1 MNKRN
6 RKSDFELD
14 DFLGD
19 EPSQEDLLEIE
30 VFEKSLDED
39 SSAEEDIVEEDK
51 APTIAAAKK
60 KSKKDPKPKKER
72 GPSEDSVFIY
82 LKEIGR
88 IPTLSAQD
96 EILVTRE
103 IRKGGTEGEKAKRKL
118 VQANLR
124 LVVSIA
130 KRYSSTSI
138 QLLDLIQ
145 EGNLGLMRAA
155 DKFDPVKG
163 YKFSTFATWWIRQA
177 ISRSIA
183 DKSRTIRIPVHM
195 VEHFSRLRKV
205 IIDLGHSLGRVPT
218 EEEIMLTMDISREK
232 LHEIQNLH
240 MKTVSMFSKVG
251 NSNDDGATIGDMIES
266 DDNYS
271 SPDSYVTAKLLRQEL
286 KNIINDLSDDEQSVL
301 ILRYGLLEDE
311 HQKMYSFEELADM
324 LDMPKDK
331 VKKLEAKALRKLKA
345 HVLQSGRL
353 QEFI

>member
-1 MNKRN
+1 MAK
-6 RKSDFELD
+6 KKQFDEMD

-19 EPSQEDLLEIE
+19 EPSQDDLLEIE
-30 VFEKSLDED
+30 VFEKSLDE
-39 SSAEEDIVEEDK
+39 ETLVEEEIDEEK
-51 APTIAAAKK
+51 PSVKPDK
-60 KSKKDPKPKKER
+60 KSKKDPKVKKER
-72 GPSEDSVFIY
+72 APSEDSVFIY

-88 IPTLSAQD
+88 IATLSAQD
-96 EILVTRE
+96 EILITRE

-130 KRYSSTSI
+130 KRYSSTNI

-155 DKFDPVKG
+155 DKFDPAKG

-195 VEHFSRLRKV
+195 VEHYSRLRKV
-205 IIDLGHSLGRVPT
+205 ITDLGHSLGRAPS

-240 MKTVSMFSKVG
+240 MKTVSMFSRVG
-251 NSNDDGATIGDMIES
+251 SSHDDGATIADMIES
-266 DDNYS
+266 EDS
-271 SPDSYVTAKLLRQEL
+271 FASPDAYATAKLLRHEL

-311 HQKMYSFEELADM
+311 HQKMYSFEELSDM
-324 LDMPKDK
+324 LDMSKDK

-345 HVLQSGRL
+345 HVLQSGKL
-353 QEFI
+353 KEFI